1 MSGSSRALSEWSA
14 LVDPT
19 RVLLCFRGGQGP
31 PSCPAVP
38 LALALGSFVWEAGT
52 EKQSS
57 IFYQSMNIFIF
68 LEKGERVE
76 QPEELTG
83 EVKARNERLSW
94 AMLGGTGRAPFL
106 PTGLSL

>member
-1 MSGSSRALSEWSA
+1 MDPSR
-14 LVDPT
+14 VF
-19 RVLLCFRGGQGP
+19 LCFRGGQGP

-57 IFYQSMNIFIF
+57 VFYQNMNILIF
-68 LEKGERVE
+68 PEKGERVE
-76 QPEELTG
+76 QPEELAG
-83 EVKARNERLSW
+83 EIKARNESVSG